1 MAIANVEFENSPSKI
16 NFLKDYPETR
26 IGDRVL
32 GPYRVGQEVEISL
45 WIAQHLVELGY
56 ARFRDG
62 EQLALNTLSTIAY
75 RESLSGLRQLSRLFP
90 SFYFQARHLLKS
102 LKMQEEKNRSK
113 GRDFDKA
120 LNLSRDIATKRMKKI
135 ASVAAST
142 EPAPEITSNMT
153 VEELSL
159 YNNIRRM
166 VDSWSKEILEV
177 EFQD

>member
-1 MAIANVEFENSPSKI
+1 
-16 NFLKDYPETR
+16 
-26 IGDRVL
+26 
-32 GPYRVGQEVEISL
+32 
-45 WIAQHLVELGY
+45 
-56 ARFRDG
+56 
-62 EQLALNTLSTIAY
+62 
-75 RESLSGLRQLSRLFP
+75 
-90 SFYFQARHLLKS
+90 
-102 LKMQEEKNRSK
+102 MQEEKDRSK